1 MKDSLDVQVR
11 AMEEAA
17 KLAKRR
23 KQALKRFQRSDEGR
37 VILEW
42 LRERF
47 GVDLCCFQFQN
58 MAEKRGYDPLDAMR
72 RDAHREMYL
81 FLSRVPEGEDEEEEG
96 EEL

>member
-1 MKDSLDVQVR
+1 MKDSLDVQMR

-23 KQALKRFQRSDEGR
+23 RQALKRFQRSDEGG

-58 MAEKRGYDPLDAMR
+58 MEEKRGYDPLDAMR
-72 RDAHREMYL
+72 RDAHREVVLWLEML
-81 FLSRVPEGEDEEEEG
+81 PKDKGREEG
-96 EEL
+96 E

>member
-1 MKDSLDVQVR
+1 MKDSLDVQMR

-23 KQALKRFQRSDEGR
+23 RQALKRFQRSDEGG

-58 MAEKRGYDPLDAMR
+58 MEEKRGYDPLDAMR
-72 RDAHREMYL
+72 RDAYREVYL
-81 FLSRVPEGEDEEEEG
+81 FLSRAQEDEDREEG

>member
-1 MKDSLDVQVR
+1 MKDSLDVQMR

-23 KQALKRFQRSDEGR
+23 RQALKRFQRSDEGG

-58 MAEKRGYDPLDAMR
+58 MEEKRGNDPFDTMR
-72 RDAHREMYL
+72 RDAHREVYL
-81 FLSRVPEGEDEEEEG
+81 FLSRAQEDEDREEG

>member
-1 MKDSLDVQVR
+1 MKDSLDVQMR

-23 KQALKRFQRSDEGR
+23 RQALKRCDEGG

-58 MAEKRGYDPLDAMR
+58 MEEKRGYDPLDAMR
-72 RDAHREMYL
+72 RDAYREVYL
-81 FLSRVPEGEDEEEEG
+81 FLSRAQEDEDREEG